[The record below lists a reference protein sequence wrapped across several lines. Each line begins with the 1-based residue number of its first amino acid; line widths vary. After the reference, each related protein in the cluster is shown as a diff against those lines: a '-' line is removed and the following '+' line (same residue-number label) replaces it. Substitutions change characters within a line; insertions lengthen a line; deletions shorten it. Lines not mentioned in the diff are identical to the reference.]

1 MNAFS
6 GFFTNSW
13 ESGNISQIYERSWH
27 DLHPQKRK
35 NRKDIRNYYSFSLKS
50 FIGKLMKRLINARLI
65 SYLEDRKLPVPLKAG
80 FKHHNS
86 TEDQVIHI
94 VQKTEDDFQTK
105 IIIVVWTD
113 M

>member
-1 MNAFS
+1 MSEITTPSVWIAVCENLWS
-6 GFFTNSW
+6 
-13 ESGNISQIYERSWH
+13 
-27 DLHPQKRK
+27 
-35 NRKDIRNYYSFSLKS
+35 
-50 FIGKLMKRLINARLI
+50 LINASLFL
-65 SYLEDRKLPVPLKAG
+65 YLEDRKLPVPLKAG